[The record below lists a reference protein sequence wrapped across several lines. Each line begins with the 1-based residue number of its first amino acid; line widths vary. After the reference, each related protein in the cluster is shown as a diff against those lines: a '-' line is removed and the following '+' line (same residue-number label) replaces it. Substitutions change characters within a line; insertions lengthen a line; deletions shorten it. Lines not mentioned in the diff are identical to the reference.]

1 MRRLGQFPQPRPPG
15 QRCQSH
21 PWDLSVRSVLEAR
34 SDQLA
39 RSRPELRS
47 LRWRHEHRSRRWP
60 PWAQSHQWDRV
71 LPWHRL
77 IRERR
82 SPQLHRVHLLLLSSR
97 AHRLLLSHHAHLL
110 RQLRREV
117 RWDQPVR
124 SRLELRSRR
133 WLP

>member
-1 MRRLGQFPQPRPPG
+1 MVPPVMPLPVVKL
-15 QRCQSH
+15 SH
-21 PWDLSVRSVLEAR
+21 TRWESAGSYLSGA
-34 SDQLA
+34 
-39 RSRPELRS
+39 
-47 LRWRHEHRSRRWP
+47 

-77 IRERR
+77 IHERR

-97 AHRLLLSHHAHLL
+97 AHRLRQSRHAHLL

-117 RWDQPVR
+117 RLDQPVR